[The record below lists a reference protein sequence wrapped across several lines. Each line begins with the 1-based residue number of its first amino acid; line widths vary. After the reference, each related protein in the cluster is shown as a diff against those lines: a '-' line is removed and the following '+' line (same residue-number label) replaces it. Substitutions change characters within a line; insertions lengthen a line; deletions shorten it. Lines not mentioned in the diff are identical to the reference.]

1 MTIQI
6 AKVTVERTRDVANE
20 NKPIILIKSTW
31 NADADRLDAM
41 GYIFPDTPANMLL
54 ALRLK
59 AAILAGKVFV
69 NPEVA
74 TDANGN
80 TYIKSGCDVFGRHIK
95 HCLAQIGF

>member
-6 AKVTVERTRDVANE
+6 AKVTVERTKDAAN
-20 NKPIILIKSTW
+20 NDQPIILVKSTW

-41 GYIFPDTPANMLL
+41 GYIFPDTPTNMML

-59 AAILAGKVFV
+59 AAILAGKVFLD
-69 NPEVA
+69 PEIA
-74 TDANGN
+74 TDVNGK
-80 TYIKSGCDVFGRHIK
+80 TYIKSGCEVFGRHIK